1 MKPLNDPKVII
12 QSLNLENRQLRQQV
26 AMLSQQRSGQAL
38 FDKILAAATGG
49 AAANASLI
57 PKEAAQRAFEVTQEM
72 MKLAFAEPEAID
84 PEART

>member
-1 MKPLNDPKVII
+1 MNDPKVII

-49 AAANASLI
+49 AAQTVST
-57 PKEAAQRAFEVTQEM
+57 PKEAAQRALEVTQEM